1 MRDPED
7 AEPAGNRDTRRRF
20 RRKPKDVRE
29 GRLRAHDPFELI
41 RWLALS
47 QPDPR
52 KALSEL
58 VQNSLDAGARSIR
71 ITRVREKGVPC
82 LRILD
87 DGEGV
92 IPEMDRRE
100 ALEYIATHVGH
111 SRKRSLSPRER
122 LQLLTQGQ
130 YGIGLLGFW
139 SLGAT
144 LEMRTVVPGQR
155 PHRLVLHRD
164 KPGFKI
170 EPLRGRLPLAERWTE
185 ILVIGL

>member
-1 MRDPED
+1 MRDPEE
-7 AEPAGNRDTRRRF
+7 AGLAGNRNTGRRF
-20 RRKPKDVRE
+20 RRKTKDVVE
-29 GRLRAHDPFELI
+29 GRLRAQDPFELI

-58 VQNSLDAGARSIR
+58 VQNSLDAGASSIR

-100 ALEYIATHVGH
+100 AIEYIATHVGH

-122 LQLLTQGQ
+122 LQLMTQGQ

-144 LEMRTVVPGQR
+144 LEMRTVVPGQK

-164 KPGFKI
+164 RPEFKI
-170 EPLRGRLPLAERWTE
+170 EPLRGRLPLRECWTE
-185 ILVIGL
+185 I